1 MLCPDG
7 KLNVDLLRKE
17 IASDVSLHDRY
28 RAEDAM
34 KKRAIHSSELVPRCR
49 AQYSINDLT
58 RLPSLPPSSPIA
70 LFRSIEYQTSRPK
83 LRGIPQPG
91 IGLAAQAGESG
102 RDVAAVQRW
111 RRRRGRSDSWFHQ
124 EPSGQRR
131 SHEQGVQY
139 RV

>member
-49 AQYSINDLT
+49 AQYSIYDSTL
-58 RLPSLPPSSPIA
+58 LPPLPPFSPIVLSFHRLLKIQA
-70 LFRSIEYQTSRPK
+70 KTTRNSATWYWPRSSSR
-83 LRGIPQPG
+83 
-91 IGLAAQAGESG
+91 
-102 RDVAAVQRW
+102 
-111 RRRRGRSDSWFHQ
+111 
-124 EPSGQRR
+124 
-131 SHEQGVQY
+131 
-139 RV
+139 

>member
-49 AQYSINDLT
+49 AQYSIYSTPFFAAILT
-58 RLPSLPPSSPIA
+58 NRSLSFHRMSNIQAKTTRNSATWYWPRSS
-70 LFRSIEYQTSRPK
+70 SR
-83 LRGIPQPG
+83 
-91 IGLAAQAGESG
+91 
-102 RDVAAVQRW
+102 
-111 RRRRGRSDSWFHQ
+111 
-124 EPSGQRR
+124 
-131 SHEQGVQY
+131 
-139 RV
+139 